1 MISPELLAVLI
12 TIATAIAG
20 AFGLYF
26 NGKAKGKAEAQK
38 QADAEK
44 LEQISKENAR
54 LTQES
59 QRRIDKLKAIQN
71 AHDEAY
77 GLPTG
82 AASERLHDEFSR
94 DS

>member
-26 NGKAKGKAEAQK
+26 KGKSKGKAEVKAEVELQKKAEVATQMEIRVDTMKVTKNAQ
-38 QADAEK
+38 AEVD
-44 LEQISKENAR
+44 R
-54 LTQES
+54 LP
-59 QRRIDKLKAIQN
+59 A
-71 AHDEAY
+71 
-77 GLPTG
+77 G